1 MLVDS
6 RNVDGRKISLTEMYA
21 TARRDFLDKPAVT
34 TAVVDRKENMDLLS
48 FMETT
53 ALNAGWN
60 FKAFIDIDAARAWLK
75 SKLVKR

>member
-1 MLVDS
+1 
-6 RNVDGRKISLTEMYA
+6 MYT
-21 TARRDFLDKPAVT
+21 TARRDFIDKPKVT

-60 FKAFIDIDAARAWLK
+60 FKAFLDIGTARIWLT